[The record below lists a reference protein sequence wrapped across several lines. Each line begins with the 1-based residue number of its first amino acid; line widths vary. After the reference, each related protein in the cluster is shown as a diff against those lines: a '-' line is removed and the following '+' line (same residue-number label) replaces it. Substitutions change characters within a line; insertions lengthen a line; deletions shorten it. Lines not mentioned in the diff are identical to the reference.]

1 MDFYDMFII
10 QGVCMKKKLVIII
23 TIIFLTIVLSNK
35 SYYKVYANSFMINVP
50 TITENE
56 SQRKLENDLL
66 LRILSP
72 YIDKAI
78 ENYYGESRQF
88 DLWNAKI
95 TNIKRLEPGS
105 FNFEITV
112 SVTTFKGPH
121 NPPYGLETVTIKFD
135 NFGTHIINF
144 NHKSL

>member
-1 MDFYDMFII
+1 
-10 QGVCMKKKLVIII
+10 MKKKLVIII

-135 NFGTHIINF
+135 DFGTHIINF

>member
-1 MDFYDMFII
+1 
-10 QGVCMKKKLVIII
+10 MKKKLVIII

-35 SYYKVYANSFMINVP
+35 SYYKVYANSFRINVP

-56 SQRKLENDLL
+56 SQRKLENGLL
-66 LRILSP
+66 LRILLP

-78 ENYYGESRQF
+78 ENYYGEPRQF
-88 DLWNAKI
+88 DLWDAKI
-95 TNIKRLEPGS
+95 MNIKRLEPES

-121 NPPYGLETVTIKFD
+121 NPPYGLETVTIKIYD
-135 NFGTHIINF
+135 SGTHIIKF

>member
-135 NFGTHIINF
+135 DFGTHIINF

>member
-1 MDFYDMFII
+1 
-10 QGVCMKKKLVIII
+10 MKKKLVIII

-35 SYYKVYANSFMINVP
+35 SYYKVYANSFRINVP

-56 SQRKLENDLL
+56 SQRKLENGLL

-88 DLWNAKI
+88 DLWDVKI
-95 TNIKRLEPGS
+95 TNIKRIETGS

-135 NFGTHIINF
+135 DFGTHIINF

>member
-1 MDFYDMFII
+1 
-10 QGVCMKKKLVIII
+10 MKKKLVIII
-23 TIIFLTIVLSNK
+23 TIIFLIIVLSNK

-56 SQRKLENDLL
+56 SQRKLKNDLL
-66 LRILSP
+66 FRILSP

-88 DLWNAKI
+88 DLWDAKI
-95 TNIKRLEPGS
+95 TNIKRLQPGS

-121 NPPYGLETVTIKFD
+121 NPPYGLEIVTIKFD
-135 NFGTHIINF
+135 DFGIHILNF